1 MNIKDWLLKEEK
13 DEVLKIIIQ
22 TQQQKLEQK
31 IIWSLAMIL
40 IVFGLTGCVSSASL
54 TLNPKKITTLDTI
67 ANIPAII
74 NVLGCMFAPSSPG
87 CQKDKPISALT
98 DAELN

>member
-1 MNIKDWLLKEEK
+1 MDKKQN
-13 DEVLKIIIQ
+13 
-22 TQQQKLEQK
+22 
-31 IIWSLAMIL
+31 IIWTLAIVLIL
-40 IVFGLTGCVSSASL
+40 TVSFGCASVAPIT

-74 NVLGCMFAPSSPG
+74 NVLGCMFTPSSPG

-98 DAELN
+98 DAEIED

>member
-1 MNIKDWLLKEEK
+1 MDK
-13 DEVLKIIIQ
+13 
-22 TQQQKLEQK
+22 KLEQK

-54 TLNPKKITTLDTI
+54 TLNPKKITTLDTV
-67 ANIPAII
+67 ANMPSII
-74 NVLGCMFAPSSPG
+74 NVLGCMFAPQDPS
-87 CQKDKPISALT
+87 CDKELKDKPISALT